1 MPRTIATILGFAL
14 ACSIGAGCGDD
25 ETTPPTGDNGGTGG
39 APVAGKAG
47 SNAAG
52 SNAAGANAAGANA
65 AGSGADDLDLY
76 GSFNVSFVPADPDT
90 MSAARTSIIG
100 KVNDGPT
107 PSPEVWTVEN
117 EASGCKLYLPKR
129 VLCQPACGSE
139 AACGGDG
146 MCIPYPKAT
155 GVGTATLTGVGATP
169 IAMDPIADNYQ
180 PKSSSSVP
188 YPPCSEGDT
197 LKLAAAGGGHAA
209 FEISAKC
216 IAPLTFGGQYTLQK
230 DQALKLTWSAPG
242 RADLAT
248 IAVKLDIS
256 HHGGSTGKVECEVAD
271 TGSLEVPAA
280 FISRLLELGAAG
292 FPTVSVTR
300 KVIGAGSGK
309 AKNVTLTVAAPI
321 ELPVMIPGL
330 VSCSEDTDCPSGQTC
345 QTNRLCK

>member
-1 MPRTIATILGFAL
+1 VPRTIATILGLAL
-14 ACSIGAGCGDD
+14 ACSIGASCGDD
-25 ETTPPTGDNGGTGG
+25 KTTPATGDNGGTGG
-39 APVAGKAG
+39 TPVAGKG
-47 SNAAG
+47 
-52 SNAAGANAAGANA
+52 GANAAGANA
-65 AGSGADDLDLY
+65 AGASAAGSGADDVDLY

-90 MSAARTSIIG
+90 MSEARTSIIG

-117 EASGCKLYLPKR
+117 EANGCKLYLPKR
-129 VLCQPACGSE
+129 VLCQPACGSA
-139 AACGGDG
+139 AACVGDG
-146 MCIPYPKAT
+146 MCMPYPMAT
-155 GVGTATLTGVGATP
+155 SVGTATLTGVGATP
-169 IAMDPIADNYQ
+169 IAMDPIANNYQ

-197 LKLAAAGGGHAA
+197 LMLAAAGGGHAG

-216 IAPLTFGGQYTLQK
+216 IAPLTFAGPYTLQK

-248 IAVKLDIS
+248 IGVKLDIS

-280 FISRLLELGAAG
+280 FITRLLELGAAG

-300 KVIGAGSGK
+300 KVVGAGSGK
-309 AKNVTLTVAAPI
+309 AKNVALTVAASV
-321 ELPVMIPGL
+321 EQPVMIPGL

-345 QTNRLCK
+345 QTNRSCK